1 MRLHLIMIVATCVS
15 LCTAC
20 KDHSHDD
27 RLSPRE
33 ELDELIDMVPGTV
46 GTRSLNPFRQHL
58 EMGILLL

>member
-1 MRLHLIMIVATCVS
+1 MRLHLIIVVVTCVS

-20 KDHSHDD
+20 KDNAHDY
-27 RLSPRE
+27 RLSLRE

-46 GTRSLNPFRQHL
+46 GTRSFNPFRQHL